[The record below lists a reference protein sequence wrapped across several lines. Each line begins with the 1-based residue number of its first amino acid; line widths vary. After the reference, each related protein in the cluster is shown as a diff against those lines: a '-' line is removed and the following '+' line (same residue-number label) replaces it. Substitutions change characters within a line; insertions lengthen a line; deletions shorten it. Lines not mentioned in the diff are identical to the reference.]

1 MEELHHGLPQR
12 HLLSVGGRPAVAPLD
27 QPRTGLFT
35 PLQPPDVRHTSGE
48 RHGAIIDG
56 IQKGDPFWLP
66 RYLRGHGSRR
76 GEAPR
81 LRKPRARSNPRARKR
96 AARAVEPARP
106 ERAAAGPGAWEFP
119 RTAPKCGAPQ
129 LDLVRLPPKPITKRW
144 LVCAPRVQCG
154 SAKTLT
160 PKPRTGV
167 PQACYTS
174 NTRYGNYRAHSAL
187 EPKRFVLGK
196 T

>member
-12 HLLSVGGRPAVAPLD
+12 HLLGVGGRPAVAPLD
-27 QPRTGLFT
+27 RPRTGLFT
-35 PLQPPDVRHTSGE
+35 PLQPPDVRHTPGE

-56 IQKGDPFWLP
+56 IQQGDPFWLP

-119 RTAPKCGAPQ
+119 RTAPMCGAPQ

-144 LVCAPRVQCG
+144 LVLRSADSVRVRENPNSQAAHRRAAGVLHKQHALRNLPC
-154 SAKTLT
+154 TLGT
-160 PKPRTGV
+160 
-167 PQACYTS
+167 
-174 NTRYGNYRAHSAL
+174 
-187 EPKRFVLGK
+187 
-196 T
+196 